1 MSYAYA
7 KAYCILWQPYL
18 WTDVSTAV
26 RLPQICDLVYLVSI
40 VSQWP
45 IDMRQNVRDQESQVS
60 MAWPRVVIRDLKQ
73 GRRRRR

>member
-1 MSYAYA
+1 MFTS
-7 KAYCILWQPYL
+7 ILGDPGA
-18 WTDVSTAV
+18 DNGGEGKSKRA
-26 RLPQICDLVYLVSI
+26 PEICDLVYLVSV

-73 GRRRRR
+73 GRRRRQ